1 MKDILWRVCTKSSM
15 DYTQHALHLIN
26 SDEPLPLDMPAAD
39 VPGDMLTLVKK
50 EKASKYR
57 GSRSSSSLVRSS
69 AKVRPGALSSGK
81 KVSSCR
87 ACACACAVVCAV
99 VCACACA

>member
-1 MKDILWRVCTKSSM
+1 M

-81 KVSSCR
+81 KVRVCR
-87 ACACACAVVCAV
+87 VCCVCVLCVCVRARAVACAVACAVVCAV
-99 VCACACA
+99 CD